1 MINFCWFFFKW
12 GLVLCV
18 IGAVAAVP
26 YFYRRVDEELRRRI
40 EARFAQHYAG
50 LKVTVG
56 SAELVT
62 GQGIKVRD
70 LAIMEPGAD
79 GPRAELANVEELFI
93 VCQSDLKELTFGVDS
108 VKFIESEAE
117 RLLSMITD
125 DPAAAAATGGEP
137 LSDIYGSFR
146 ELGWDNLVK
155 KFI

>member
-1 MINFCWFFFKW
+1 MNRE
-12 GLVLCV
+12 GNEAGVRAPLSGVV
-18 IGAVAAVP
+18 TAVNQKLLDHPECSNADP
-26 YFYRRVDEELRRRI
+26 YSAGWVMLIDPVEL
-40 EARFAQHYAG
+40 
-50 LKVTVG
+50 K
-56 SAELVT
+56 
-62 GQGIKVRD
+62 
-70 LAIMEPGAD
+70 
-79 GPRAELANVEELFI
+79 
-93 VCQSDLKELTFGVDS
+93 SDLKELTFGVDS